1 MSSSVKPAFSVQR
14 SVFRKLLLLIA
25 AHCALITLASC
36 GFTPLYGSMGQGAN
50 PSVSDKLDTVTIG
63 SIPDE
68 SGQYLRNALI
78 DRLYRYGR
86 PSESRYVL
94 NFKPI
99 AEAKSNLDITKT
111 ATATRSQI
119 RLTTTMTLT
128 DIRTGKVVMTRDLR
142 AINSFNVLQ
151 SQYDTNVSED
161 YVRKNALDDLARQVE
176 AQLAL
181 YFKRNADVD
190 NDAPKTISV
199 STPSAW

>member
-1 MSSSVKPAFSVQR
+1 
-14 SVFRKLLLLIA
+14 
-25 AHCALITLASC
+25 
-36 GFTPLYGSMGQGAN
+36 MGQGAN